1 LFVSDSVDFA
11 GHRVV
16 GVPARRSVLGQRSV
30 PQGRMPV
37 SVIVLV
43 FEVADD
49 YPGFEQTV
57 PVVAVKALLAGAFSG
72 VGAPFP
78 AGS

>member
-1 LFVSDSVDFA
+1 
-11 GHRVV
+11 
-16 GVPARRSVLGQRSV
+16 
-30 PQGRMPV
+30 MPV